1 MVEAS
6 VVAVEVVTE
15 VDSVVVTEVDSVV
28 GVVEAAIEAVAVGV
42 ALTEVAV
49 VFEGIDDV
57 PRLSLTVSLCH
68 MCLLKL

>member
-1 MVEAS
+1 
-6 VVAVEVVTE
+6 
-15 VDSVVVTEVDSVV
+15 VV